1 MQEVV
6 CKRPVGKME
15 AWEMMKQ
22 PRPDPTEPQPS
33 LPVYFN
39 SADEKKERY
48 IAESRKLHPE
58 VEDPMSEPI
67 DERAMMLAGGGT
79 PHGRGL
85 CASGSFKPKKNYTQI
100 KAILPSSISSTA
112 RTRQPR
118 RDVSLPHFHPLFR
131 LEFLNG

>member
-1 MQEVV
+1 
-6 CKRPVGKME
+6 ME

-22 PRPDPTEPQPS
+22 RRPDPTEPQPS

-39 SADEKKERY
+39 NADGKKVRY
-48 IAESRKLHPE
+48 IAEFRKLHSE

-79 PHGRGL
+79 PHGRPL
-85 CASGSFKPKKNYTQI
+85 CAAGTFKPERNYTQI
-100 KAILPSSISSTA
+100 KATLPSSISSTA

-118 RDVSLPHFHPLFR
+118 PDVSSTFSSSFPTCVPEWLS
-131 LEFLNG
+131 